1 MRKSILPLQ
10 RPMKFENLEARTLM
24 AGNVTAEISEAG
36 NLEILGDSNHNIVAV
51 TQFNSGIWKV
61 QGLLGTKING
71 KNSEKFEYSGGMD
84 VSLGRGHDGFAIVK
98 GNVEGALNIR
108 TSSGIDGVV
117 LTRLTAQSIY
127 VNTGADTDA
136 LLVAKVTVQVRE
148 EQPETAAV
156 LQSEAG
162 TAIFQ
167 TSSGDDYVL
176 IAKLTA
182 PSVYV
187 YTNAGRDI
195 VGLLGVEA
203 SEKLH
208 VNLGSGNLD
217 ILGAVKNSAPVANLF
232 GGEDLSDGYF
242 HAANTFEEE
251 NASGFELTQSF
262 DAYFEQLESLVEAYL
277 PLVQQ
282 LPGLNGLPNLDLF

>member
-1 MRKSILPLQ
+1 MRKTTSNLQ
-10 RPMKFENLEARTLM
+10 RSFGFENLEIRTPM
-24 AGNVTAEISEAG
+24 AGNVTAAINTAG
-36 NLEILGDSNHNIVAV
+36 DLEIRGDSKNNIVAV
-51 TQFNSGIWKV
+51 TQFNNGLWKV

-71 KNSEKFEYSGGMD
+71 GNSAKFEYSGGMD

-98 GNVEGALNIR
+98 GNIEGALNIR
-108 TSSGIDGVV
+108 TSQGIDGVAI
-117 LTRLTAQSIY
+117 TRVTAQSIY
-127 VNTGADTDA
+127 VNTGTDTDA
-136 LLVAKVTVQVRE
+136 LLVAKVTVQPLE
-148 EQPETAAV
+148 EQPEIPA
-156 LQSEAG
+156 LMEGGLG

-217 ILGAVKNSAPVANLF
+217 ILAAVKNSAPIANLY
-232 GGEDLSDGYF
+232 GGEDLADGYL

-251 NASGFELTQSF
+251 SVNGFELTQSF
-262 DAYFEQLESLVEAYL
+262 DAYYEQLENLVETYL